1 MSYSTKRSR
10 QLLSTLFALNKTY
23 TKRLAIGLEYDHIV
37 DVSSYKPV
45 VRITSRDFDGIP
57 LTFEQWEGLK
67 AVLNDFSNFFSDE
80 TTTLVNKKIYGDGW
94 IAIYRRGRMRGKSTK
109 FIELI
114 EYQSSGSSH
123 VRKSH
128 HHVKLRKDVF
138 ECLESAAKCVDDRFG
153 YLNAINKYV
162 SDVICEYYYLIVSD
176 CELNYNAQI
185 TCFTKNFVHEVNNRL
200 NDSIVDIIVD
210 KLGIKSLD
218 RTVVPFSEN
227 DVIIILHEVVAFH
240 LDELVESFNIEI
252 MYNDHVNSNDIC

>member
-10 QLLSTLFALNKTY
+10 QLLSTLFVLNKAH
-23 TKRLAIGLEYDHIV
+23 TKRLVIGLEYDHIV

-57 LTFEQWEGLK
+57 LTFEQWKGLK
-67 AVLNDFSNFFSDE
+67 AVLNDFSNFFLDE
-80 TTTLVNKKIYGDGW
+80 ATTLVNQKIYGDGW
-94 IAIYRRGRMRGKSTK
+94 LAIYRKGRIRGESTK

-114 EYQSSGSSH
+114 EYQSSGSTP

-128 HHVKLRKDVF
+128 HHVKLRKNVF
-138 ECLESAAKCVDDRFG
+138 ECLESAVKCVDDRFE

-162 SDVICEYYYLIVSD
+162 SDVICEYYHLILSD
-176 CELNYNAQI
+176 CKFNYNAQI
-185 TCFTKNFVHEVNNRL
+185 TGFTKNFVHEANNRL

-210 KLGIKSLD
+210 KLGIKNLD

-240 LDELVESFNIEI
+240 LDELVESFNFEI
-252 MYNDHVNSNDIC
+252 MYNDYVKSNYIY